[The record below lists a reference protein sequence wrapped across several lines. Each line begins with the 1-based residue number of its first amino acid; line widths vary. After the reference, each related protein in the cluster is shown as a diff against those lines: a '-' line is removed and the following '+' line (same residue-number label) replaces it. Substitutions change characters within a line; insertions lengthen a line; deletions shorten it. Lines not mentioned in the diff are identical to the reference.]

1 MKEIVNRKV
10 LTNAERQ
17 LSPSSEAGASGA
29 TKSDLRFT
37 QHPDDERHL
46 GSSQGV
52 RSSRIGR
59 FGMGLGRRRAVD
71 LSRIHARASMT
82 TGARDSVE
90 LGLDSRWISMRS
102 SGIPRSRW
110 SRPARFS
117 PRARKSHEGTN
128 ALLVASIV
136 VGNGAMR
143 GKRVPASAGP
153 HVRGAKGSEGVS
165 TFRIWLQ
172 KSFDD
177 ANAQRSW
184 LRVFTRSVNGG

>member
-1 MKEIVNRKV
+1 MKEIVSPQGSHECRK
-10 LTNAERQ
+10 AAFA
-17 LSPSSEAGASGA
+17 SSEAGALGA
-29 TKSDLRFT
+29 ARSDPCLTR
-37 QHPDDERHL
+37 HLDDERHL

-59 FGMGLGRRRAVD
+59 FGVGLGRCRAVD
-71 LSRIHARASMT
+71 LSRIQARASMT

-153 HVRGAKGSEGVS
+153 HVRGAKSSEGVS